1 MVNRQ
6 LRRAEEK
13 KEKKA
18 EKEKE
23 RAKAEKAARRRER
36 REARKARAARRAAGG
51 NAKGGDA
58 KGSAGNG
65 GEAKGGDAGAKEGG
79 ARRRPLAGAPG
90 RFSGVLMS
98 ATLFFIALQAVAP
111 PSDDGLVA
119 DLVSASFYL
128 LYGYF
133 GTLWMLRRGA
143 PRARFVVV
151 LGGALMVVMTLGVQI
166 FSPDL
171 PVAVRMVALALPL
184 TLSGAYLGQLVWEK
198 AP

>member
-13 KEKKA
+13 KERKA

-23 RAKAEKAARRRER
+23 RVKAEKAARRQER
-36 REARKARAARRAAGG
+36 REARKARVARRVAGG
-51 NAKGGDA
+51 TAKGEAA
-58 KGSAGNG
+58 KGEAAKG
-65 GEAKGGDAGAKEGG
+65 GEAKGETPDAP
-79 ARRRPLAGAPG
+79 RRRSGAGAPG
-90 RFSGVLMS
+90 RFSGILMS

-119 DLVSASFYL
+119 DVVSASFYL

-133 GTLWMLRRGA
+133 GTLWMLRRDA

-151 LGGALMVVMTLGVQI
+151 LGGALMALMTLGVQT

-171 PVAVRMVALALPL
+171 EIAVRMVALAIPL
-184 TLSGAYLGQLVWEK
+184 TLAGAYLGQLVWEK

>member
-13 KEKKA
+13 KERKA

-23 RAKAEKAARRRER
+23 RAKAEKAERRQKR

-51 NAKGGDA
+51 AAKGETG
-58 KGSAGNG
+58 KG
-65 GEAKGGDAGAKEGG
+65 GEAKGETHDAARP
-79 ARRRPLAGAPG
+79 ARRSGTPG
-90 RFSGVLMS
+90 RFSGILMS

-119 DLVSASFYL
+119 DVVSASFYL

-133 GTLWMLRRGA
+133 ATLWMMRREA

-151 LGGALMVVMTLGVQI
+151 LGGALMALMTLGVQT

-171 PVAVRMVALALPL
+171 EIAVRMVALAIPL
-184 TLSGAYLGQLVWEK
+184 TLAGAYLGQLVWDK

>member
-13 KEKKA
+13 KERKA

-23 RAKAEKAARRRER
+23 RVKAEKAARRQQR
-36 REARKARAARRAAGG
+36 REARKARVARRVAGG
-51 NAKGGDA
+51 PAKGEAA
-58 KGSAGNG
+58 KG
-65 GEAKGGDAGAKEGG
+65 GEAKGETPDAP
-79 ARRRPLAGAPG
+79 RRRSGAGAPG
-90 RFSGVLMS
+90 RFSGILMS

-119 DLVSASFYL
+119 DVVSASFYL

-133 GTLWMLRRGA
+133 AILWMLRRDA

-151 LGGALMVVMTLGVQI
+151 LGGALMALMTLGVQT

-171 PVAVRMVALALPL
+171 EIAVRMVALAIPL
-184 TLSGAYLGQLVWEK
+184 TLAGAYLGQLVWDK
-198 AP
+198 TP